1 MLSGGGNAHEEV
13 CSVDTLMCSTTHE
26 LCTWRV
32 CAANSDEFAL
42 REDFQR
48 WKRGIGFC
56 FCWYP
61 FVFEAASK
69 AALLDIENQGEQ
81 VCRCVHCDAWYL
93 LLSSISWPL

>member
-1 MLSGGGNAHEEV
+1 
-13 CSVDTLMCSTTHE
+13 MCFTTRE
-26 LCTWRV
+26 SRTWGVR
-32 CAANSDEFAL
+32 AANSEEFAL

-81 VCRCVHCDAWYL
+81 VCQCVHCDASYVHASL
-93 LLSSISWPL
+93 IKFKFKFK

>member
-1 MLSGGGNAHEEV
+1 MSECCFFCKGKAYEEV
-13 CSVDTLMCSTTHE
+13 CSGDTLMCFTTHE
-26 LCTWRV
+26 SRMWGV
-32 CAANSDEFAL
+32 CAANSEEFAL

-81 VCRCVHCDAWYL
+81 VCQCVPYDASYL
-93 LLSSISWPL
+93 HPFL

>member
-1 MLSGGGNAHEEV
+1 MRV
-13 CSVDTLMCSTTHE
+13 
-26 LCTWRV
+26 V
-32 CAANSDEFAL
+32 CAVNSEEFAL

-48 WKRGIGFC
+48 WKRGAGFC

-81 VCRCVHCDAWYL
+81 VRRCVRCDASCLYPLADRLHWKAAL
-93 LLSSISWPL
+93 PAIRTWARRCVGAHTMKLSCLQS